1 MHMFPTRVWWNNSRL
16 GAPMRLMVY
25 SHDTFGLGNIRRM
38 LAICKHVKAAIKD
51 LSILIISGSPMLQSF
66 RVEPGIDY
74 IKLPC
79 LKRTEWGELGVQFLN
94 LDVSEIVR
102 LRREL
107 ILSTVMSYRPDVV
120 FVDKKPDGLAGELE
134 PSLRHIKCSLVD
146 TRIHLILRDILDS
159 PGVTMEDW
167 TRHGYF
173 NILRWYYDKIL
184 VLGDKNIFD
193 VCEEYQ
199 FPPELR
205 ERVHHCGYVRRE
217 LPGRS
222 RFEVR
227 KELRVQDSER
237 LIVVTTGGGE
247 DGYQVLAASV
257 VATGNLSKRCAIKTL
272 LVTGPELRP
281 AQSRAIRGAARS
293 CANLQVIE
301 FSDDLMSYMQ
311 AADVVI
317 SMAGYN
323 TICEL
328 LTLEKR
334 CITIPRVRP
343 VEEQKIRAQ
352 RLAEFRAF
360 RIILP
365 DELTPQLLESALEE
379 DLQQA
384 QNGVPVSASIDL
396 GALPRITALLQTEAS
411 MTARDYGAA
420 AVSEMQAPAGSEW

>member
-1 MHMFPTRVWWNNSRL
+1 
-16 GAPMRLMVY
+16 MRLIVY

-38 LAICKHVKAAIKD
+38 LTICKHVQARFKN
-51 LSILIISGSPMLQSF
+51 LSILIVSGSPMLQSF

-79 LKRTEWGELGVQFLN
+79 LKRTELGELGVRFLD
-94 LDVSEIVR
+94 LEVSEIIR

-134 PSLRHIKCSLVD
+134 PSLRHIKCSLLN
-146 TRIHLILRDILDS
+146 TRIHLVLRDILDS
-159 PGVTMEDW
+159 SRVTVEDW

-173 NILRWYYDKIL
+173 NILRWYYDGVL
-184 VLGDKNIFD
+184 VLGDQKIFD

-205 ERVHHCGYVRRE
+205 AKVHHCGYVQRE
-217 LPGRS
+217 LPTRS
-222 RFEVR
+222 RLGIR
-227 KELRVQDSER
+227 KQLGVEDAESLV
-237 LIVVTTGGGE
+237 LVTTGGGE
-247 DGYQVLAASV
+247 DGYEVLAASLA
-257 VATGNLSKRCAIKTL
+257 ATSHLSKRLRLRTL
-272 LVTGPELRP
+272 LVTGPELR
-281 AQSRAIRGAARS
+281 AGQSRAIHRAARS
-293 CANLQVIE
+293 LPGLQVVE
-301 FSDDLMSYMQ
+301 FTDDLMSYMH

-328 LTLEKR
+328 LTLGKR
-334 CITIPRVRP
+334 CITVPRVRP
-343 VEEQKIRAQ
+343 VEEQKIRAE

-365 DELTPQLLESALEE
+365 DQLTPELLESALEE
-379 DLQQA
+379 ELQLA
-384 QNGVPVSASIDL
+384 RSGVPASAGIDL
-396 GALPRITALLQTEAS
+396 GGLPQITALLQREAS
-411 MTARDYGAA
+411 LTACDSGAA
-420 AVSEMQAPAGSEW
+420 AVAEMLAPTGSEW